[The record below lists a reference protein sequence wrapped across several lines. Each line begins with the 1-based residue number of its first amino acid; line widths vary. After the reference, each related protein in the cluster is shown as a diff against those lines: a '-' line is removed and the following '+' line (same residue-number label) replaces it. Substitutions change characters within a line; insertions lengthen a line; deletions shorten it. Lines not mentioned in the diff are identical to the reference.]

1 MGAAK
6 DLADKVLGV
15 GKDAAGSLSDIAYSV
30 AAKGDD
36 LMSSVSG
43 GWFTKIYEFMKIF
56 EIFIYLTHKFYE
68 QAKSNCEIES
78 KVYKFST
85 TTQIYRF

>member
-43 GWFTKIYEFMKIF
+43 G
-56 EIFIYLTHKFYE
+56 
-68 QAKSNCEIES
+68 
-78 KVYKFST
+78 
-85 TTQIYRF
+85 